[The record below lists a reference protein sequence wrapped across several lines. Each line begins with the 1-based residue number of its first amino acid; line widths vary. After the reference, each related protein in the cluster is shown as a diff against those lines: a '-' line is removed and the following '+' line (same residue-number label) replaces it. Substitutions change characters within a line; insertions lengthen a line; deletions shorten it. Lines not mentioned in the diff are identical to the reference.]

1 MRARS
6 RFRTLALPHLTA
18 IYRLARQLAGPD
30 GELSAA
36 ASAAADVHRKE
47 CPQCDRA
54 VTRLQELKTAV
65 RRTVNVA
72 TPPSDLDA
80 RVRPAVATP
89 WMRPFDTIMSF
100 GPRRSAFA
108 LAVVVVLILAVTVS
122 TRSPIDV
129 SAANA
134 MDRLALRLDDTS
146 PVVLEG
152 KVLCRDCELE
162 HRYGVKASCKVLGHH
177 GAIATADGRIWN
189 IVEQRTSAAL
199 IHDESL
205 LGKNVVV
212 RGRLFRGSRA
222 LVIESYQLGS

>member
-1 MRARS
+1 MMNCKQFRAS
-6 RFRTLALPHLTA
+6 LDSYL
-18 IYRLARQLAGPD
+18 D

-36 ASAAADVHRKE
+36 ASAAADAHRKK

-65 RRTVNVA
+65 RRTVGVA
-72 TPPSDLDA
+72 APPSDLDA
-80 RVRPAVATP
+80 RVRAAVAIP
-89 WMRPFDTIMSF
+89 WMRSFDTIMSF
-100 GPRRSAFA
+100 RLRRAA
-108 LAVVVVLILAVTVS
+108 LALAAVAVFILAVTVS
-122 TRSPIDV
+122 TRSPIV
-129 SAANA
+129 ISAANA

-146 PVVLEG
+146 PVFLEG
-152 KVLCRDCELE
+152 TILCRDCELE
-162 HRYGVKASCKVLGHH
+162 HRYGVKARCKVIGHH

-189 IVEQRTSAAL
+189 IVEQQTSANL

-212 RGRLFRGSRA
+212 RGRLFRSSRA

>member
-1 MRARS
+1 MMNCRQ
-6 RFRTLALPHLTA
+6 FRESLDCYL
-18 IYRLARQLAGPD
+18 D

-36 ASAAADVHRKE
+36 ASAAADAHRKE

-54 VTRLQELKTAV
+54 VARLKELKMAV
-65 RRTVNVA
+65 RRTVSVV
-72 TPPSDLDA
+72 TPPADLEA
-80 RVRPAVATP
+80 RIRTAAATP
-89 WMRPFDTIMSF
+89 WMRPFDTIRSF
-100 GPRRSAFA
+100 APKRSVLT
-108 LAVVVVLILAVTVS
+108 LAAVAVFILAVTVS
-122 TRSPIDV
+122 TRAPIDI

-152 KVLCRDCELE
+152 RILCRDCELA
-162 HRYGVKASCKVLGHH
+162 HRYGVKASCKTIGHH

-189 IVEQRTSAAL
+189 IVEQRTSAKL

-212 RGRLFRGSRA
+212 RGRLFRNSRA
-222 LVIESYQLGS
+222 LVIESYELGS